1 MIVCKYYSF
10 EKYVENFNITK
21 NSPYSKLKLM
31 HINIRSLDKHFN
43 EIMNIINVLTDVDII
58 TLSEI
63 GKIM

>member
-1 MIVCKYYSF
+1 
-10 EKYVENFNITK
+10 
-21 NSPYSKLKLM
+21 M

-58 TLSEI
+58 ALLEI